1 MGLPAWVWDP
11 YIIINLLVCLSY
23 LYVRFHFDEDSMLFK
38 NDMMG
43 FTKEM
48 QVGGSCLVALYVKY
62 WKSNSLAEFFPT
74 FFMYSKVAILI
85 CTAVQSKTICAWY
98 AVTFLVL
105 FFVLHQGEDKTPNKV
120 VHLNTGN
127 FGSVEDDRESTWL
140 VQFYTTWANAAG
152 FSSTFNALSN
162 KYGSKRLKF
171 GKVDIGRFRTLA
183 KKFNISLSAVMNN
196 ELPTL
201 ILFEKGNEV
210 KNQRLP
216 VKGKDGKLKENYV
229 ILTKENLIKYFKLE
243 ERAKQA
249 AAQEAKKNK

>member
-98 AVTFLVL
+98 A
-105 FFVLHQGEDKTPNKV
+105 GEDKTPNKV

-201 ILFEKGNEV
+201 ILFEKVLARSIVVLMVSSVTLDHFDVLNKTTRATKLRINVCQSKERMENS
-210 KNQRLP
+210 KRTTLYSQRR
-216 VKGKDGKLKENYV
+216 
-229 ILTKENLIKYFKLE
+229 T
-243 ERAKQA
+243 
-249 AAQEAKKNK
+249 